1 MSRIQILQVANLP
14 KNLVLTGK
22 GVSRK
27 KRAGNYLF
35 DVCPIESPHK
45 LGQNPDSP
53 APTSVEVFAGLES
66 EPKPQLDLNG
76 VYQVETL
83 PNGTPITQ
91 TVGAH
96 TLYILKKV
104 EFVRNKGV

>member
-14 KNLVLTGK
+14 KNIILTGK
-22 GVSRK
+22 GVARK
-27 KRAGNYLF
+27 KRTGNYLF
-35 DVCPIESPHK
+35 DVCPIEDAHLQGVP
-45 LGQNPDSP
+45 PVSP
-53 APTSVEVFAGLES
+53 APSAIEVYAGAEAD
-66 EPKPQLDLNG
+66 PKPQIDMNG

-96 TLYILKKV
+96 TLLILKKV
-104 EFVRNKGV
+104 EWIRNKGV

>member
-1 MSRIQILQVANLP
+1 MSRIQILQVNGLP
-14 KNLVLTGK
+14 KNIVLTGK
-22 GVSRK
+22 GVNRIK
-27 KRAGNYLF
+27 KAGNYLF
-35 DVCPIESPHK
+35 DVCPIERAHNQ
-45 LGQNPDSP
+45 GVP
-53 APTSVEVFAGLES
+53 ATVPAVSVFAGLES
-66 EPKPQLDLNG
+66 DPKPQLDLNG

-104 EFVRNKGV
+104 EWVRNPGV